1 MSILS
6 PTTDRKAWLKERQ
19 NGIGASEVASVLGL
33 PEAYETPLQVYAR
46 KVAFELPNDEPTEA
60 MEWGNKL
67 EPLIAEA
74 YHERTGVPIVE
85 TQVFARAGFLF
96 ATLDGIDAHGQ
107 IVEFKTISERR
118 SNELGEDDSN
128 EVPYPWILQAHQQMV
143 VVNKTFAGDSV
154 VIAALVGGNRFRTFR
169 VEWNERLWEKVE
181 PALRRFWDQVEA
193 RTPPPAKF
201 AEDARA
207 LTKIFGECHGF
218 EVYGNDVQDLA
229 DRWNQLG
236 TEISAAN
243 KERDLLKAQ
252 LLEQLGNNQVGIL
265 PDGRKLKRSIVTTK
279 EHLVKA
285 STSIRL
291 TLAKG

>member
-1 MSILS
+1 
-6 PTTDRKAWLKERQ
+6 
-19 NGIGASEVASVLGL
+19 
-33 PEAYETPLQVYAR
+33 
-46 KVAFELPNDEPTEA
+46 
-60 MEWGNKL
+60 
-67 EPLIAEA
+67 
-74 YHERTGVPIVE
+74 
-85 TQVFARAGFLF
+85 
-96 ATLDGIDAHGQ
+96 
-107 IVEFKTISERR
+107 
-118 SNELGEDDSN
+118 
-128 EVPYPWILQAHQQMV
+128 MV

-218 EVYGNDVQDLA
+218 EVFGNDVQDLA

-236 TEISAAN
+236 SEISAAN